1 MQKYSIFCSKQKMK
15 SKRLLLQSCGVFCD
29 GGEQKKKKM
38 KRKGKIKQF
47 QDRHL
52 AKFLVLSADRNYEN
66 KKIHNNLVKSSF
78 KTNIYTIT
86 THYSMKL

>member
-1 MQKYSIFCSKQKMK
+1 
-15 SKRLLLQSCGVFCD
+15 
-29 GGEQKKKKM
+29 M